1 MKKYKNQIYNY
12 KRLYICVFIENLSTK
27 KQCLDKL
34 PYLLYNY
41 ISKINGGNY
50 GNY

>member
-1 MKKYKNQIYNY
+1 MPIHL
-12 KRLYICVFIENLSTK
+12 RFFIENLSTKK

-41 ISKINGGNY
+41 INKINGGNY